1 MKVILISSIL
11 GVLLSVVDC
20 GKKDKPQ
27 NVINGNKLISE
38 FFEGIDTTKQGISVG
53 CSAGFW
59 KLIDSNL
66 VIRITPSIT
75 QMPYNRCMIINIDST
90 ISNDITELFVFK
102 KGEANI
108 DYICMDIHG
117 SKKEPVRSFPAI
129 SGQIIVELTDPT
141 DYYGHIQPKVSI
153 LIKELIFIDPKTK
166 KRIEIKNELLW
177 KVLDFGHLG

>member
-1 MKVILISSIL
+1 MKIVLISSIL
-11 GVLLSVVDC
+11 SILLSVFDC

-27 NVINGNKLISE
+27 NAINENNLISE
-38 FFEGIDTTKQGISVG
+38 CFEGIDTTKQGISVG

-59 KLIDSNL
+59 KLIDSNF
-66 VIRITPSIT
+66 VIRITPNVRQI
-75 QMPYNRCMIINIDST
+75 PYNRCMIINIDST
-90 ISNDITELFVFK
+90 INKEMAELFVFK

-117 SKKEPVRSFPAI
+117 SKKELLRSFPAI

-153 LIKELIFIDPKTK
+153 FIKKLIFIDPKTK
-166 KRIEIKNELLW
+166 KRVEFKNELLW
-177 KVLDFGHLG
+177 KILDFGELG